1 MCLTKKGAGSMS
13 RKKWSKPCVAEL
25 DILRTGLVFG
35 NGLTNDAIVAWLLSL
50 IDGGGHHHSKNNGP
64 VES

>member
-1 MCLTKKGAGSMS
+1 MS

-25 DILRTGLVFG
+25 DILRTGLILG
-35 NGLTNDAIVAWLLSL
+35 NGLTNDAIAAWLLSL
-50 IDGGGHHHSKNNGP
+50 IDGGGHHHSKSNP